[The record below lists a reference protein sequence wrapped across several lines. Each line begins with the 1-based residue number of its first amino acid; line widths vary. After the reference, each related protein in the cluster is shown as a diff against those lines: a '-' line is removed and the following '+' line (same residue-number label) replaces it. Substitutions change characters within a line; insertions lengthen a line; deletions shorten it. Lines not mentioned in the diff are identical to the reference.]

1 MEKGRCDYER
11 IVMLGIVFLLV
22 FGVSMV
28 AFAAP
33 PMGIPG
39 VSSSNGKGGP
49 PAVAADISI
58 SGDTEIVVGESTILT
73 ASWTTN
79 RDVTRLKWTVDGIEQ
94 YSGIITEGAQRQAG
108 SSTFTF
114 IGVEEGT
121 YQMCF
126 MIWHHATGWNASECK
141 TVQVTAAPE
150 NDPEMIGY
158 EIRNWTKGSAILNTN
173 DNTVISYEAKGQ
185 LWAQYDGGSDVLVNG
200 NFDFELTKNNDN
212 LKNPKT
218 INDLPVALG

>member
-1 MEKGRCDYER
+1 MKR
-11 IVMLGIVFLLV
+11 IAMLGIVFLLV
-22 FGVSMV
+22 FGISMV

-39 VSSSNGKGGP
+39 VSPSNGKGGP

-79 RDVTRLKWTVDGIEQ
+79 RDITRLKWTVNGVEQ
-94 YSGIITEGAQRQAG
+94 YSGIIAEGAQRQAG

-121 YQMCF
+121 YQVCF
-126 MIWHHATGWNASECK
+126 MVWHHATGWNASECE
-141 TVQVTAAPE
+141 TVQVTVASE
-150 NDPEMIGY
+150 NDPEIIGY
-158 EIRNWTKGSAILNTN
+158 EIRNWTKGSVILNPQG
-173 DNTVISYEAKGQ
+173 NTIGYQANGQ
-185 LWAQYDGGSDVLVNG
+185 LWAQYDEGSDVLVDG
-200 NFDFELTKNNDN
+200 NFDFQLTKNNDN
-212 LKNPKT
+212 LQSPET